1 MRSLLRL
8 LPYLRPYR
16 AQIVWGALIAV
27 VNNAVGA
34 LGPWIVKLAVDSLG
48 ANARPGLLGIYALL
62 LVAAVAVASVL
73 RFLLRKILI
82 GMSRHVELDLRNA
95 VFAHLQRQS
104 ASFYNRNRAGD
115 LMARLTS
122 DLERVRY
129 VLGPGIM
136 YPLDTVTMGVFSLAM
151 MFLISTKLT
160 LIVLISAPV
169 ISVSV
174 FYLGRITYRLHS
186 RIQEQFSRLSERA
199 EENLAGVRVVRAFAQ
214 EKRETA
220 RFGEL
225 NDEYVLRNI
234 AMVRVQSLFMPVI
247 GLFFEIGTA
256 VILLFGGW
264 GIIHATMTL
273 GDFVGFVGYLG
284 MLAWPMIS
292 IGWVANLFQ
301 RGAASMQRLNELFDT
316 EPDIVSPPRPFAPE
330 KVRGEIV
337 FEDVTFRHD
346 GANTL
351 QDIRLTIPAG
361 RTVAVVGRTGSGKTT
376 LVSLIPRL
384 FDPSVGRVLIDGVP
398 TTEWDLQALRRAIGV
413 VPQDALLF
421 SDTLEANIRLGV
433 GDAAADEFARAAEV
447 SQISADVA
455 EFRDGYDT
463 RVGERGLTLSGGQK
477 GRASLARALLG
488 NPAILILD
496 DALAAVDTHTEE
508 QILAGLRDFAQG
520 RTTIIISHRVST
532 VKQADEII
540 VLDEGRIIERG
551 THAQLVAEN
560 GYYAALER
568 MQRLKEELE
577 QMNGM
582 ASPA

>member
-1 MRSLLRL
+1 MRALLRL

-16 AQIVWGALIAV
+16 AHIIWGALIAV
-27 VNNAVGA
+27 VNNGVGA
-34 LGPWIVKLAVDSLG
+34 LGPWIVKLAVDSLS
-48 ANARPGLLGIYALL
+48 AEASSLVLGKYALL
-62 LVAAVAVASVL
+62 LLGAVTFASVL

-95 VFAHLQRQS
+95 VFAHLQTLS

-136 YPLDTVTMGVFSLAM
+136 YPMDTITIGVFSLAM

-160 LIVLISAPV
+160 LIVLISAPL

-186 RIQEQFSRLSERA
+186 RIQDQFSRLSERA
-199 EENLAGVRVVRAFAQ
+199 QENLAGVRVVRAFAQ
-214 EKRETA
+214 EERETA

-225 NDEYVLRNI
+225 NDEYVRRNI
-234 AMVRVQSLFMPVI
+234 AMVRVQSLFMPMI

-264 GIIHATMTL
+264 GIIHASMTL

-284 MLAWPMIS
+284 MLAWPMIA

-301 RGAASMQRLNELFDT
+301 RGAASMQRLNELLDT
-316 EPDIVSPPRPFAPE
+316 EPEIVSPPSPIVVE
-330 KVRGEIV
+330 SMRGEVV
-337 FEDVTFRHD
+337 FDNVTFRYS
-346 GANTL
+346 GADTL
-351 QDIRLTIPAG
+351 RDIQLAIPAG
-361 RTVAVVGRTGSGKTT
+361 KTVAVVGRTGSGKTT

-384 FDPSVGRVLIDGVP
+384 FDPSEGRVLIDGVP
-398 TTEWDLQALRRAIGV
+398 TTDWDLRALRRMIGI

-421 SDTLEANIRLGV
+421 SDTLDGNIRLGV
-433 GDAAADEFARAAEV
+433 SDARADDFARAADI

-455 EFRDGYDT
+455 EFRDGYET
-463 RVGERGLTLSGGQK
+463 EVGERGLTLSGGQK
-477 GRASLARALLG
+477 GRTSLARALLG

-508 QILAGLRDFAQG
+508 RILQGLRDFAKG
-520 RTTIIISHRVST
+520 RTTILISHRVST
-532 VKQADEII
+532 VKHADEII

-551 THAQLVAEN
+551 AHDELVARG
-560 GYYAALER
+560 GYYAELER
-568 MQRLKEELE
+568 MQRLREELE
-577 QMNGM
+577 QMNGTG
-582 ASPA
+582 SKS

>member
-1 MRSLLRL
+1 MRALLRL

-16 AQIVWGALIAV
+16 AQIVWGVLIAV
-27 VNNAVGA
+27 GNSAAGVLA
-34 LGPWIVKLAVDSLG
+34 PWIVKLAVDSLSTK
-48 ANARPGLLGIYALL
+48 ANSRVLGKYALL
-62 LVAAVAVASVL
+62 LLGSVAVASVL

-95 VFAHLQRQS
+95 VFAHLQRLS

-136 YPLDTVTMGVFSLAM
+136 YPLDTVTMGVFSLTM
-151 MFLISTKLT
+151 MLLISTKLT

-186 RIQEQFSRLSERA
+186 QIQDQFSRLSERA
-199 EENLAGVRVVRAFAQ
+199 QENLAGVRVVRAFAQ
-214 EKRETA
+214 EERETA
-220 RFGEL
+220 KFGAL
-225 NDEYVLRNI
+225 NDEYVSRNI
-234 AMVRVQSLFMPVI
+234 AMVRVQSLFMPLI

-264 GIIHATMTL
+264 GIMHADLTI
-273 GDFVGFVGYLG
+273 GDFVGFIGYLG
-284 MLAWPMIS
+284 MLAWPMIA

-301 RGAASMQRLNELFDT
+301 RGAASMQRLNELLDSQ
-316 EPDIVSPPRPFAPE
+316 PDIVSPLSPFAPE
-330 KVRGEIV
+330 KMRGEIV
-337 FEDVTFRHD
+337 FDNVFFRYN

-351 QDIRLTIPAG
+351 SNIRLAIPAG
-361 RTVAVVGRTGSGKTT
+361 KTVAVVGRTGSGKTT

-384 FDPSVGRVLIDGVP
+384 FDPSAGRVLIDGVP
-398 TTEWDLQALRRAIGV
+398 TTEWDVQALRRSIGV

-421 SDTLEANIRLGV
+421 SDTLDENIRLGA
-433 GDAAADEFARAAEV
+433 GDATLEEFASAAEI

-455 EFRDGYDT
+455 EFRDGYNT
-463 RVGERGLTLSGGQK
+463 EVGERGLTLSGGQK

-508 QILAGLRDFAQG
+508 RILKGLRRFAKE
-520 RTTIIISHRVST
+520 RTTILISHRVST
-532 VKQADEII
+532 VKHADEII
-540 VLDEGRIIERG
+540 VLDQGRIIERG
-551 THAQLVAEN
+551 THDELVARG
-560 GYYAALER
+560 GYYAELER
-568 MQRLKEELE
+568 MQRLREELDH
-577 QMNGM
+577 MNGM
-582 ASPA
+582 ANDA